1 MKTYR
6 LLNENPMYREFIAS
20 DSSWIIREGKNDAGY
35 SVKPCFRGLKKE
47 PIYAATS
54 IEALKAC
61 ASALEADKQQIQ
73 AKIDEMNAE
82 IVDLEQKGGVIC

>member
-61 ASALEADKQQIQ
+61 ASALEADKQIQ

-82 IVDLEQKGGVIC
+82 IVELEQKGGVIC